1 MPKWGI
7 RPPFRPQRK
16 PAADK
21 NKGHMTTN
29 DSRDMLTLLAGSGPD
44 IFTTRPVI
52 MGTHGMVTSGHYL
65 ASRIGLHILEEGGNA
80 VDAGV
85 AMGFALAV
93 LEPYIYGIG
102 GEVPILLYLA
112 DENRVASLSG
122 QGPAP
127 IGANIDWFRKNGIDT
142 IPGDGLLAAAVPD
155 AVSTW
160 IAALSRFGTMR
171 LAQVL
176 IPAIDLAER
185 GFPMYERLA
194 GAFERSLEQFQE
206 AWPTSAKAYLPDGRV
221 PAVGEIYVQ
230 QDLAGMFRGLVDA
243 EYGERRRGRREAL
256 QAAHDAFYKGEIAE
270 RIARFLRESRLPDST
285 GKRNGGLI
293 TKEDLRNYATRVEE
307 PVKVSYR
314 GYDVFKC
321 GPWCQGPVFLQQ
333 LTILEG
339 VDLSSLGHNSP
350 EYIHLLI
357 ETAKLAFADRERYYG
372 DPDFVDVPLDILLSR
387 EYAAERRKLIDPDRA
402 SMELRPG
409 NAPPVMPRERK
420 GGSDIHKGDTTH
432 LDAVDQWGNMMSATP
447 SGGWFRSSPVIEG
460 LGFPLGTRMQ
470 MFYLDPDHANSLR
483 PGKRPRTTLTPSL
496 VMKDGRPF
504 MVFGTPGADQ
514 QDQWSLQY
522 FLNCVDFAMNMQAA
536 VDAPSFHTSHFPAS
550 FHPHSAQPG
559 TMHVESRIPE
569 TTISALREKGHTVEV
584 GEEWSHGRVLGI
596 RFDADRGVIFGV
608 ATARLETGYAMG
620 W

>member
-1 MPKWGI
+1 MT
-7 RPPFRPQRK
+7 
-16 PAADK
+16 PA
-21 NKGHMTTN
+21 
-29 DSRDMLTLLAGSGPD
+29 DSRDMLSILAGSGPE

-102 GEVPILLYLA
+102 GEVPILIYLA
-112 DENRVASLSG
+112 DEKRVVCLSG

-127 IGANIDWFRKNGIDT
+127 QRATIEWFRKNGIET
-142 IPGDGLLAAAVPD
+142 IPGDGLLAASVPD

-176 IPAIDLAER
+176 TPAIDLAER
-185 GFPMYERLA
+185 GFPMFERLA
-194 GAFERSLEQFQE
+194 SAFERSKEHLLEV
-206 AWPTSAKAYLPDGRV
+206 WPTSAQAYLPGGRV

-230 QDLAGMFRGLVDA
+230 RDLAGMFTTLVEA
-243 EYGERRRGRREAL
+243 ETRDRRRGRREAL

-270 RIARFLRESRLPDST
+270 RIVRFVQESRLPDST

-293 TKEDLRNYATRVEE
+293 TKEDLSRYATRVEH
-307 PVKVSYR
+307 PVTAAYR

-321 GPWCQGPVFLQQ
+321 GPWSQGPVFLQQ

-339 VDLSSLGHNSP
+339 FDLASLGHNSP
-350 EYIHLLI
+350 ETIHLLI
-357 ETAKLAFADRERYYG
+357 ETAKLAFADREKYYG
-372 DPDFVDVPLDILLSR
+372 DPDFVDVPLDLLLSKA
-387 EYAAERRKLIDPDRA
+387 YAETRRALIDPERA
-402 SMELRPG
+402 SLELRPG
-409 NAPPVMPRERK
+409 NAPPVIPRERK
-420 GGSDIHKGDTTH
+420 GGLDIHKGDTTH
-432 LDAVDQWGNMMSATP
+432 LDAADQWGNMLSATP

-483 PGKRPRTTLTPSL
+483 PGKRPRTTLTPTL
-496 VMKDGRPF
+496 VLKDGRPS
-504 MVFGTPGADQ
+504 MALGTPGADQ
-514 QDQWSLQY
+514 QDQWSLQ
-522 FLNCVDFAMNMQAA
+522 FFVNCVDFTMNMQAA
-536 VDAPSFHTSHFPAS
+536 VDAPTFHTSHFPAS
-550 FHPHSAQPG
+550 FHPHSASPG

-569 TTISALREKGHTVEV
+569 STIAALRGKGHKVEV
-584 GEEWSHGRVLGI
+584 GGEWSHGRVLGI
-596 RFDADRGVIFGV
+596 RFDASGRVLSGV
-608 ATARLETGYAMG
+608 ATARLDTGYAMG

>member
-1 MPKWGI
+1 
-7 RPPFRPQRK
+7 
-16 PAADK
+16 
-21 NKGHMTTN
+21 MTSN
-29 DSRDMLTLLAGSGPD
+29 DSRDMLTLLAGPD
-44 IFTTRPVI
+44 TGGFTTRPVI

-102 GEVPILLYLA
+102 GEVPILIYLA
-112 DENRVASLSG
+112 NEKRVVSLSG

-127 IGANIDWFRKNGIDT
+127 QRANIEWFRKNGIDT

-160 IAALSRFGTMR
+160 IEALSRFGTMQ

-176 IPAIDLAER
+176 SPAIDLAER
-185 GFPMYERLA
+185 GFPMFERLA
-194 GAFERSLEQFQE
+194 AAFERSKEQFLE
-206 AWPTSAKAYLPDGRV
+206 KWPSSARAYLPDGRV
-221 PAVGEIYVQ
+221 PAAGEIYVQ
-230 QDLAGMFRGLVDA
+230 KDLAGMFRMLVDA
-243 EYGERRRGRREAL
+243 EYGEQRRGRRKAL
-256 QAAHDAFYKGEIAE
+256 SAARDAFYKGEIAE
-270 RIARFLRESRLPDST
+270 RILAFITENSIPDST
-285 GKRNGGLI
+285 GKRHGGLI

-307 PVKVSYR
+307 PVSAPYR
-314 GYDVFKC
+314 GHDVFKC
-321 GPWCQGPVFLQQ
+321 GPWSQGPVFLQQ

-339 VDLSSLGHNSP
+339 FDLASLGHNSP

-357 ETAKLAFADRERYYG
+357 ETAKLAFADRETYYG
-372 DPDFVDVPLDILLSR
+372 DPDFVRVPLDILLSKA
-387 EYAAERRKLIDPDRA
+387 YAASRRALIDPDRA

-409 NAPPVMPRERK
+409 DAPPYVPKERK

-432 LDAVDQWGNMMSATP
+432 LDAADQWGNMISATP

-470 MFYLDPDHANSLR
+470 MFYLDPDHANSLQ
-483 PGKRPRTTLTPSL
+483 PGKRPRTTLTPTIVL
-496 VMKDGRPF
+496 KDGRPF
-504 MVFGTPGADQ
+504 MALGTPGADQ
-514 QDQWSLQY
+514 QDQWSLQF
-522 FLNCVDFAMNMQAA
+522 FLNCVDFAMNMQVA
-536 VDAPSFHTSHFPAS
+536 VDAPTFHTSHFPAS

-569 TTISALREKGHTVEV
+569 STIAVLRGKGHTVKV
-584 GEEWSHGRVLGI
+584 GGEWSHGRVLGI
-596 RFDADRGVIFGV
+596 RYDAGSGVLSGV
-608 ATARLETGYAMG
+608 ATARLDTGYAMG